1 MKKKVLLTPIALV
14 TSLMVSGAYA
24 QDKVLSPV
32 VVSGAQDYV
41 VESTSSVTRFDTPI
55 QQIPQSVVALP
66 KQILDDQGSQTIS
79 DALRN
84 VSNVNTVDSRDQNNT
99 GFKIRG
105 FKAGMV
111 VDGVPTA
118 GFFHNHESLNN
129 VETLTVIKGSSGDTY
144 SGQGAGSQDTSG
156 GTIFIETLS
165 PKAKQSFSATGT
177 VGSYSKKVISFD
189 YNQPL
194 NDKLAIRVGAEKIDS
209 DTNVDRVFFKRESMY
224 AAIGLTENKDRNI
237 SLKFRAFDN
246 SSLDYYG
253 LPRVSDSSNQINPAV
268 SRSTFFGANGQPNA
282 TTKGNSST
290 FNWSENLA
298 DDLSTNFIASKQS
311 YKLSQPGTGFTSSF
325 FGFGSWTTGYQS
337 VNCYG
342 YGDCFVPITLTQN
355 IDSTYMSPSVTK
367 KFSIGEVV
375 SKVTFGYDYQKTT
388 DDADFYQVAGGL
400 TNPNI
405 YQPWNYNTGLY
416 PTWINTP
423 SAISMFTQ
431 RNTYAT
437 KAPFI
442 SGQVDIDKLHLFYGL
457 KRTEYETTQTGSTT
471 NTSKNTSR
479 VGASYDLTKKITV
492 FAGSGESSKM
502 PIGSSFAPGVVAVP
516 EESKQNEVG
525 VKFNSAYGLTG
536 VISLFDLSK
545 KNAPMVGTT
554 SNGYGGFFSVQE
566 GIQESQGIDLD
577 LIWKVSNSWTN
588 LLAYTNQQ
596 AKYKVDRSYAG
607 KQLFLVP
614 EETLRLAT
622 RYDFKQGSL
631 AGLGVGF
638 GLTYRSELPGNY
650 NNTFFTPSITTYDTQ
665 LSYKLDK
672 TTTVRFI
679 VNNLFDKQYVEPMAY
694 LDGGRVMPALP
705 RTVMANA
712 TFTF

>member
-1 MKKKVLLTPIALV
+1 MKKKILLTPIALV
-14 TSLMVSGAYA
+14 ASMLVSGVYA

-32 VVSGAQDYV
+32 VISGQQDYI
-41 VESTSSVTRFDTPI
+41 VESTSAVTRLDTPI
-55 QQIPQSVVALP
+55 QQIPQAIVALP
-66 KQILDDQGSQTIS
+66 KQVFEDQGSQTLS

-84 VSNVNTVDSRDQNNT
+84 VSNVNAVDSRDQNNT

-105 FKAGMV
+105 FKAGLV

-129 VETLTVIKGSSGDTY
+129 VETLAVVKGPSGDTY

-156 GTIFIETLS
+156 GTIYINTLNPHS
-165 PKAKQSFSATGT
+165 KQSFSVAGT
-177 VGSYSKKVISFD
+177 AGSYSRKGVSFD
-189 YNQPL
+189 LNQPL
-194 NDKLAIRVGAEKIDS
+194 NHSLALRVGAEKIDS

-224 AAIGLTENKDRNI
+224 AAIGTTQNSKRNVT
-237 SLKFRAFDN
+237 LKFRSFDN
-246 SSLDYYG
+246 STLDYYG
-253 LPRVSDSSNQINPAV
+253 LPRASLSSNQINPAV
-268 SRSTFFGANGQPNA
+268 ARNTFFGANRQPEA
-282 TTKGNSST
+282 TTKGNSTT
-290 FNWSENLA
+290 FNWLENIS

-311 YKLSQPGTGFTSSF
+311 YKLNQPGTGFTSGF
-325 FGFGSWTTGYQS
+325 FGIGDWDTGYAS
-337 VNCYG
+337 NVG
-342 YGDCFVPITLTQN
+342 FVPITLNQN
-355 IDSTYMSPSVTK
+355 IESTYISPSVTQK
-367 KFSIGEVV
+367 IRFGNVINKI
-375 SKVTFGYDYQKTT
+375 TAGYDYQKTT
-388 DDADFYQVAGGL
+388 DDADFYQVSGGL
-400 TNPNI
+400 LNPAI
-405 YQPWNYNTGLY
+405 YQPWDYSTGLY
-416 PTWINTP
+416 PTWVNTP
-423 SAISMFTQ
+423 SAISMFSQ
-431 RNTYAT
+431 RNAYTT

-471 NTSKNTSR
+471 DASKNTSR
-479 VGASYDLTKKITV
+479 VGASYDLTSQIAV
-492 FAGSGESSKM
+492 FAGSGEASRM
-502 PIGSSFAPGVVAVP
+502 PVGATFAPGVVAVP
-516 EESKQNEVG
+516 EESKQNEIG

-545 KNAPMVGTT
+545 KNAPM
-554 SNGYGGFFSVQE
+554 SAGGFTSIQQ
-566 GIQESQGIDLD
+566 GIQESKGLDLD

-596 AKYKVDRSYAG
+596 AKYKVDRVYAG

-638 GLTYRSELPGNY
+638 GLTYRSELPGDYENS
-650 NNTFFTPSITTYDTQ
+650 FFTPSTTTYDTQ

-672 TTTVRFI
+672 TTTVRFM

-694 LDGGRVMPALP
+694 LNGGRVMPALP

-712 TFTF
+712 TFSF

>member
-1 MKKKVLLTPIALV
+1 MKKKILLTPIALV
-14 TSLMVSGAYA
+14 ASLMVSGAYA

-66 KQILDDQGSQTIS
+66 KQIFDDQGSQTVS

-118 GFFHNHESLNN
+118 GFFHNHESLSN
-129 VETLTVIKGSSGDTY
+129 VETLTVIKGPSGDTY

-177 VGSYSKKVISFD
+177 VGSYSKKGISFD

-224 AAIGLTENKDRNI
+224 AAIGLTENKDRNV
-237 SLKFRAFDN
+237 SLKFRSFDN
-246 SSLDYYG
+246 STLDYYG
-253 LPRVSDSSNQINPAV
+253 LPRASVSSNEINPAV

-290 FNWSENLA
+290 FNWTENLA
-298 DDLSTNFIASKQS
+298 DDLSTSFIAAKQS
-311 YKLSQPGTGFTSSF
+311 YKLNQPAFGFTGRTY
-325 FGFGSWTTGYQS
+325 GFDPLETAWNTGYS
-337 VNCYG
+337 G
-342 YGDCFVPITLTQN
+342 TSFVPVTLTQN
-355 IDSTYMSPSVTK
+355 IDSTYLAPSISK
-367 KFSIGEVV
+367 KILVGQV
-375 SKVTFGYDYQKTT
+375 SHKFTAGYDYQKTT
-388 DDADFYQVAGGL
+388 DTADFWGIPTGFGSAPQLWDYS
-400 TNPNI
+400 
-405 YQPWNYNTGLY
+405 TGLY
-416 PTWINTP
+416 PTWVNPT
-423 SAISMFTQ
+423 IS
-431 RNTYAT
+431 TYHQENNYVT

-442 SGQVDIDKLHLFYGL
+442 NGQMDLDKLHLFYGL
-457 KRTEYETTQTGSTT
+457 KRTDYEVNQSGST
-471 NTSKNTSR
+471 NASSKNSTR
-479 VGASYDLTKKITV
+479 FGASYDLSKQVTAFVGT
-492 FAGSGESSKM
+492 GQSSRM
-502 PIGSSFAPGVVAVP
+502 PIGSTFATGVVAKP
-516 EESKQNEVG
+516 EETSQDEVG
-525 VKFNSAYGLTG
+525 FKFNSAYGVTG
-536 VISLFDLSK
+536 VISLFDITK
-545 KNAPMVGTT
+545 KNAPMSSGVGFT
-554 SNGYGGFFSVQE
+554 SVQE
-566 GIQESQGIDLD
+566 GVQESKGLDLD
-577 LIWKVSNSWTN
+577 LIWKVNNSWTN

-596 AKYKVDRSYAG
+596 AKYKVDRTYAG

-614 EETLRLAT
+614 EETLRIAT
-622 RYDFKQGSL
+622 RYEFKQGAYS
-631 AGLGVGF
+631 GLGLGF
-638 GLTYRSELPGNY
+638 GLTYRSELPGDY
-650 NNTFFTPSITTYDTQ
+650 TNTFFTPSVTTYDAQ
-665 LSYKLDK
+665 ASYQLDK
-672 TTTVRFI
+672 TSTVRLF

-694 LDGGRVMPALP
+694 LNGGRVMPALG
-705 RTVMANA
+705 RTLMANL
-712 TFTF
+712 TLKF

>member
-1 MKKKVLLTPIALV
+1 MKKKILLTPIALV
-14 TSLMVSGAYA
+14 ASLMVSGVYA

-66 KQILDDQGSQTIS
+66 KQIFDDQGSQTVS

-118 GFFHNHESLNN
+118 GFFHNHESLSN
-129 VETLTVIKGSSGDTY
+129 VETLTVIKGPSGDTY

-177 VGSYSKKVISFD
+177 VGSYSKKGISFD

-237 SLKFRAFDN
+237 SLKFRSFDN
-246 SSLDYYG
+246 STLDYYG
-253 LPRVSDSSNQINPAV
+253 LPRASLSSNEINPAV

-282 TTKGNSST
+282 TTKGNGTT
-290 FNWSENLA
+290 FNWTENLA

-311 YKLSQPGTGFTSSF
+311 YKLNQPSTGFTSSF
-325 FGFGSWTTGYQS
+325 FGIGDWNTGYES
-337 VNCYG
+337 PNG
-342 YGDCFVPITLTQN
+342 FVPITLGQQ
-355 IDSTYMSPSVTK
+355 IDSTFYSASATK
-367 KFSIGEVV
+367 KFTIGQVV
-375 SKVTFGYDYQKTT
+375 NRLTVGYDYDKTK
-388 DDADFYQVAGGL
+388 DEADFYQVLGGF
-400 TNPNI
+400 TNVNLL
-405 YQPWNYNTGLY
+405 QPWNYSTGIY
-416 PTWINTP
+416 PKWVNTP
-423 SAISMFTQ
+423 EAIAMFSQ
-431 RNTYAT
+431 RNTYT
-437 KAPFI
+437 SKAPFI

-457 KRTEYETTQTGSTT
+457 KRTEYEAIQAGSTT
-471 NTSKNTSR
+471 NASKNATR
-479 VGASYDLTKKITV
+479 VGASYDLTKQITV
-492 FAGSGESSKM
+492 FAGSGESSRM

-525 VKFNSAYGLTG
+525 LKFNSAYGLTG
-536 VISLFDLSK
+536 VISLFDLTK
-545 KNAPMVGTT
+545 KNAPM
-554 SNGYGGFFSVQE
+554 SDGGFYSIQQGV
-566 GIQESQGIDLD
+566 QESQGLDLD
-577 LIWKVSNSWTN
+577 LIWKVNNSWTN

-596 AKYKVDRSYAG
+596 AKYKVDRTYAG

-614 EETLRLAT
+614 EETLRIAT
-622 RYDFKQGSL
+622 RYEFKQGAYS
-631 AGLGVGF
+631 GLGLGF
-638 GLTYRSELPGNY
+638 GLTYRSELPGDY
-650 NNTFFTPSITTYDTQ
+650 TNTFFTPSVTTYDAQ
-665 LSYKLDK
+665 ASYQLDK
-672 TTTVRFI
+672 TSTVRLF

-694 LDGGRVMPALP
+694 LNGGRVMPALG
-705 RTVMANA
+705 RTIMANL
-712 TFTF
+712 TFKF

>member
-1 MKKKVLLTPIALV
+1 MKKKVLLTPIAFV
-14 TSLMVSGAYA
+14 ASLLVSGAYA

-66 KQILDDQGSQTIS
+66 KQIFDDQGSQTVS

-118 GFFHNHESLNN
+118 GFFHNHESLSN
-129 VETLTVIKGSSGDTY
+129 VETLTVIKGPSGDTY

-177 VGSYSKKVISFD
+177 VGSYSKKGISFD

-224 AAIGLTENKDRNI
+224 AAIGLTENKDRNV
-237 SLKFRAFDN
+237 SLKFRSFDN
-246 SSLDYYG
+246 STLDYYG
-253 LPRVSDSSNQINPAV
+253 LPRASVSSNEINPAV

-290 FNWSENLA
+290 FNWLENIS
-298 DDLSTNFIASKQS
+298 DDLSTNFTASKQS
-311 YKLSQPGTGFTSSF
+311 YKLNQPGTGFTSGF
-325 FGFGSWTTGYQS
+325 FVIGDWNTGYAS
-337 VNCYG
+337 NVG
-342 YGDCFVPITLTQN
+342 FVPITLSQN
-355 IDSTYMSPSVTK
+355 IESTYISPSVTQK
-367 KFSIGEVV
+367 IRFGNVINKI
-375 SKVTFGYDYQKTT
+375 TAGYDYQKTT
-388 DDADFYQVAGGL
+388 DDADFYQVSGGL
-400 TNPNI
+400 LNPAI
-405 YQPWNYNTGLY
+405 YQPWDYSAGLY
-416 PTWINTP
+416 PTWVNTP
-423 SAISMFTQ
+423 SAISLFSQ
-431 RNTYAT
+431 RNTYTT

-471 NTSKNTSR
+471 NTSKNTNR
-479 VGASYDLTKKITV
+479 VGASYDLTKQITV

-536 VISLFDLSK
+536 VISFFDLTK

-554 SNGYGGFFSVQE
+554 SNGLGGFFSVQE
-566 GIQESQGIDLD
+566 GIQESKGLDLD
-577 LIWKVSNSWTN
+577 FIWKVSNAWTN

-596 AKYKVDRSYAG
+596 ARYKVDKSYAG

-614 EETLRLAT
+614 EETLRIAT
-622 RYDFKQGSL
+622 RYEFKQGAYS
-631 AGLGVGF
+631 GLGLGF
-638 GLTYRSELPGNY
+638 GLTYRSELPGDF
-650 NNTFFTPSITTYDTQ
+650 NNTFFTPSVTTYDAQ
-665 LSYKLDK
+665 ASYQLDK
-672 TTTVRFI
+672 TSTVRLF

-694 LDGGRVMPALP
+694 FNGGRVMPAFG
-705 RTVMANA
+705 RTIMANL
-712 TFTF
+712 TLKF

>member
-1 MKKKVLLTPIALV
+1 MKKKILLTPIALV
-14 TSLMVSGAYA
+14 ASMLVSGVYA

-32 VVSGAQDYV
+32 VISGQQDYI
-41 VESTSSVTRFDTPI
+41 VESTSAVTRLDTPI
-55 QQIPQSVVALP
+55 QQIPQAIVALP
-66 KQILDDQGSQTIS
+66 KQVFEDQGSQTLS

-105 FKAGMV
+105 FKAGLV

-129 VETLTVIKGSSGDTY
+129 VETLAVVKGPSGDTY

-156 GTIFIETLS
+156 GTIYINTLNPHS
-165 PKAKQSFSATGT
+165 KQSFSVTGT
-177 VGSYSKKVISFD
+177 AGSYSRKGVSFD
-189 YNQPL
+189 LNQPL
-194 NDKLAIRVGAEKIDS
+194 NQSLALRVGAEKIDS
-209 DTNVDRVFFKRESMY
+209 DTNVDRIFFKRESMY
-224 AAIGLTENKDRNI
+224 AAIGTTQNNKRNVT
-237 SLKFRAFDN
+237 LKFRSFDN
-246 SSLDYYG
+246 STLDYYG
-253 LPRVSDSSNQINPAV
+253 LPRASLSSNQINPAV
-268 SRSTFFGANGQPNA
+268 ARSTFFGANGQPEA
-282 TTKGNSST
+282 TTKGSSTT
-290 FNWSENLA
+290 FNWLENIS

-311 YKLSQPGTGFTSSF
+311 YKLSQPGTGFTRWLT
-325 FGFGSWTTGYQS
+325 GIGSWNTGYAS
-337 VNCYG
+337 TDG
-342 YGDCFVPITLTQN
+342 YVPITLAQD
-355 IDSTYMSPSVTK
+355 IDTTYLSPSITK
-367 KFSIGEVV
+367 KLNIGHVV
-375 SKVTFGYDYQKTT
+375 SKLTAGFDYQKTT
-388 DDADFYQVAGGL
+388 DNADFYEVASGSL
-400 TNPNI
+400 IDPTYFPVK
-405 YQPWNYNTGLY
+405 YVSQPWNYSTGLY
-416 PTWINTP
+416 PSWVDTP
-423 SAISMFTQ
+423 NALGDFSQ
-431 RNTYAT
+431 RNTYTT

-442 SGQVDIDKLHLFYGL
+442 SGQVDIDRLHLFYGL

-479 VGASYDLTKKITV
+479 VGASYDLTKQITI
-492 FAGSGESSKM
+492 FAGSGESSRM
-502 PIGSSFAPGVVAVP
+502 PVGATFATGVVAVP

-536 VISLFDLSK
+536 VISLFDLTK
-545 KNAPMVGTT
+545 KNAPM
-554 SNGYGGFFSVQE
+554 SAGGFTSIQQGV
-566 GIQESQGIDLD
+566 QESQGLDLD

-596 AKYKVDRSYAG
+596 AKYKVDSSYAG

-631 AGLGVGF
+631 AGLGLGF
-638 GLTYRSELPGNY
+638 GLTYRSELPGDY

-672 TTTVRFI
+672 TTTVRFM

-694 LDGGRVMPALP
+694 LNGGRVMPALP

-712 TFTF
+712 TFSF

>member
-1 MKKKVLLTPIALV
+1 MKKKILLTPIALV
-14 TSLMVSGAYA
+14 ASLMVSGVYA

-66 KQILDDQGSQTIS
+66 KQIFDDQGSQTVS

-118 GFFHNHESLNN
+118 GFFHNHESLSN
-129 VETLTVIKGSSGDTY
+129 VETLTVIKGPSGDTY

-177 VGSYSKKVISFD
+177 VGSYSKKGISFD

-237 SLKFRAFDN
+237 SLKFRSFDN
-246 SSLDYYG
+246 STLDYYG
-253 LPRVSDSSNQINPAV
+253 LPRASLSSNEINPAV

-282 TTKGNSST
+282 TTKGNGTT
-290 FNWSENLA
+290 FNWTENLA

-311 YKLSQPGTGFTSSF
+311 YKLNQPSTGFTSSF
-325 FGFGSWTTGYQS
+325 FGIGDWNTGYES
-337 VNCYG
+337 PNG
-342 YGDCFVPITLTQN
+342 FVPITLGQQ
-355 IDSTYMSPSVTK
+355 IDSTFYSASATK
-367 KFSIGEVV
+367 KFTIGQVV
-375 SKVTFGYDYQKTT
+375 NRLTVGYDYDKTK
-388 DDADFYQVAGGL
+388 DEADFYQVLGGF
-400 TNPNI
+400 TNVNLL
-405 YQPWNYNTGLY
+405 QPWNYSTGIY
-416 PTWINTP
+416 PKWVNTP
-423 SAISMFTQ
+423 EAIAMFSQ
-431 RNTYAT
+431 RNTYT
-437 KAPFI
+437 SKAPFI

-457 KRTEYETTQTGSTT
+457 KRTEYEAIQAGSTT
-471 NTSKNTSR
+471 NASKNATR
-479 VGASYDLTKKITV
+479 VGASYDLTKQITV
-492 FAGSGESSKM
+492 FAGSGESSRM

-525 VKFNSAYGLTG
+525 LKFNSAYGLTG
-536 VISLFDLSK
+536 VISLFDLTK
-545 KNAPMVGTT
+545 KNAPM
-554 SNGYGGFFSVQE
+554 SDGGFYSIQQGV
-566 GIQESQGIDLD
+566 QESQGLDLD
-577 LIWKVSNSWTN
+577 LIWKVNNSWTN

-596 AKYKVDRSYAG
+596 AKYKVDRTYAG

-614 EETLRLAT
+614 EETLRIAT
-622 RYDFKQGSL
+622 RYEFKQGAYS
-631 AGLGVGF
+631 GLGLGF
-638 GLTYRSELPGNY
+638 GLTYRSELPGDY
-650 NNTFFTPSITTYDTQ
+650 TNTFFTPSVTTYDAQ
-665 LSYKLDK
+665 ASYQLDK
-672 TTTVRFI
+672 TSTVRLF

-694 LDGGRVMPALP
+694 LNGGRVMPALG
-705 RTVMANA
+705 RTIMANL
-712 TFTF
+712 TLKF

>member
-1 MKKKVLLTPIALV
+1 MKKKILLTPIALV
-14 TSLMVSGAYA
+14 ASLMVSGVYA

-66 KQILDDQGSQTIS
+66 KQIFDDQGSQTVS

-118 GFFHNHESLNN
+118 GFFHNHESLSN
-129 VETLTVIKGSSGDTY
+129 VETLTVIKGPSGDTY

-177 VGSYSKKVISFD
+177 VGSYSKKGISFD

-224 AAIGLTENKDRNI
+224 AAIGLTENKDRNV
-237 SLKFRAFDN
+237 SLKFRSFDN
-246 SSLDYYG
+246 STLDYYG
-253 LPRVSDSSNQINPAV
+253 LPRASLSSNQINPAV
-268 SRSTFFGANGQPNA
+268 ARDTFFGANGQPNA

-290 FNWSENLA
+290 FNWLEKIS

-311 YKLSQPGTGFTSSF
+311 YKLNQPSTGFTSSF
-325 FGFGSWTTGYQS
+325 FGIGDWNTGYES
-337 VNCYG
+337 PNG
-342 YGDCFVPITLTQN
+342 FVPITLGQQ
-355 IDSTYMSPSVTK
+355 IDSTFYSASATK
-367 KFSIGEVV
+367 KFTIGQVV
-375 SKVTFGYDYQKTT
+375 NRLTVGYDYDKTK
-388 DDADFYQVAGGL
+388 DDADFYQVLGGF
-400 TNPNI
+400 TNVNLL
-405 YQPWNYNTGLY
+405 QPWNYSTGIY
-416 PTWINTP
+416 PTWVNTP
-423 SAISMFTQ
+423 EAIAMFSQ
-431 RNTYAT
+431 RNTYT
-437 KAPFI
+437 SKAPFI

-457 KRTEYETTQTGSTT
+457 KRTEYEAIQAGSTT
-471 NTSKNTSR
+471 NASKNATR
-479 VGASYDLTKKITV
+479 VGASYDLTKQITV
-492 FAGSGESSKM
+492 FAGSGESSRM

-525 VKFNSAYGLTG
+525 LKFNSAYGLTG
-536 VISLFDLSK
+536 VISLFDLTK
-545 KNAPMVGTT
+545 KNAPM
-554 SNGYGGFFSVQE
+554 SDGGFYSIQQGV
-566 GIQESQGIDLD
+566 QESQGLDLD
-577 LIWKVSNSWTN
+577 LIWKVNNSWTN

-596 AKYKVDRSYAG
+596 AKYKVDRTYAG

-614 EETLRLAT
+614 EETLRIAT
-622 RYDFKQGSL
+622 RYEFKQGAYS
-631 AGLGVGF
+631 GLGLGF
-638 GLTYRSELPGNY
+638 GLTYRSELPGDY
-650 NNTFFTPSITTYDTQ
+650 TNTFFTPSVTTYDAQ
-665 LSYKLDK
+665 ASYQLDK
-672 TTTVRFI
+672 TSTVRLF

-694 LDGGRVMPALP
+694 LNGGRVMPALG
-705 RTVMANA
+705 RTIMANL
-712 TFTF
+712 TLKF

>member
-1 MKKKVLLTPIALV
+1 MKKKILLTPIALV
-14 TSLMVSGAYA
+14 ASLMVSGVYA

-66 KQILDDQGSQTIS
+66 KQIFDDQGSQTVS

-118 GFFHNHESLNN
+118 GFFHNHENLSN
-129 VETLTVIKGSSGDTY
+129 VETLTVIKGPSGDTY

-177 VGSYSKKVISFD
+177 VGSYSKKGISFD

-237 SLKFRAFDN
+237 SLKFRSFDN
-246 SSLDYYG
+246 STLDYYG
-253 LPRVSDSSNQINPAV
+253 LPRASLSSNEINPAV

-290 FNWSENLA
+290 FNWTENLA
-298 DDLSTNFIASKQS
+298 DDLSTSFIASKQS
-311 YKLSQPGTGFTSSF
+311 YKLSQPGPGFTPIGIDYF
-325 FGFGSWTTGYQS
+325 VLEDFTLPTWNTGYQGAGTRP
-337 VNCYG
+337 V
-342 YGDCFVPITLTQN
+342 TLTQN
-355 IDSTYMSPSVTK
+355 IDSTYLSPSITK
-367 KFSIGEVV
+367 KFSVGQVIN
-375 SKVTFGYDYQKTT
+375 KLIAGYDYQKTT
-388 DDADFYQVAGGL
+388 DTADFWGIPGSFDAQL
-400 TNPNI
+400 
-405 YQPWNYNTGLY
+405 WNYSTGLY
-416 PTWINTP
+416 PSWVNPTR
-423 SAISMFTQ
+423 S
-431 RNTYAT
+431 TYHQENNYVT
-437 KAPFI
+437 RAPFVN
-442 SGQVDIDKLHLFYGL
+442 GQIDLDKLHLFYGL
-457 KRTEYETTQTGSTT
+457 KRTDYEINQTGRT
-471 NTSKNTSR
+471 NTTSKNSTR
-479 VGASYDLTKKITV
+479 FGASYDLSKQVTAFV
-492 FAGSGESSKM
+492 GAGQSSRM
-502 PIGSSFAPGVVAVP
+502 PIGSTFAPGVVAKP
-516 EESKQNEVG
+516 EETSQDEIG
-525 VKFNSAYGLTG
+525 FKFNSASGLTG
-536 VISLFDLSK
+536 VISLFDITK
-545 KNAPMVGTT
+545 KNAPMVGTV
-554 SNGYGGFFSVQE
+554 SDGYGGFFSVQE
-566 GIQESQGIDLD
+566 GIQESQGLDLD
-577 LIWKVSNSWTN
+577 LIWKVNNSWTN

-596 AKYKVDRSYAG
+596 AKYKVDRTYAG

-614 EETLRLAT
+614 EETLRIAT
-622 RYDFKQGSL
+622 RYEFKQGAYS
-631 AGLGVGF
+631 GLGLGF
-638 GLTYRSELPGNY
+638 GLTYRSELPGDY
-650 NNTFFTPSITTYDTQ
+650 TNTFFTPSVTTYDAQ
-665 LSYKLDK
+665 ASYQLDK
-672 TTTVRFI
+672 TSTVRLF

-694 LDGGRVMPALP
+694 FNGGRVMPALG
-705 RTVMANA
+705 RTIMANL
-712 TFTF
+712 TLKF

>member
-1 MKKKVLLTPIALV
+1 MKKKILLTPIALV
-14 TSLMVSGAYA
+14 ASMLVSGVYA
-24 QDKVLSPV
+24 QDKILSPV

-66 KQILDDQGSQTIS
+66 KQILDYQGSQTIS

-129 VETLTVIKGSSGDTY
+129 VETLTVIKGPSGDTY

-177 VGSYSKKVISFD
+177 VGSYSKKGISFD

-194 NDKLAIRVGAEKIDS
+194 NYKLAIRVGAEKIDS

-290 FNWSENLA
+290 FNWTENLA

-311 YKLSQPGTGFTSSF
+311 YKLSQPGTGFTSPF
-325 FGFGSWTTGYQS
+325 FGIGSWTTGYQS
-337 VNCYG
+337 ADG
-342 YGDCFVPITLTQN
+342 FVPITLTQN
-355 IDSTYMSPSVTK
+355 IDSTYISPSVTK
-367 KFSIGEVV
+367 KFSIGEAV
-375 SKVTFGYDYQKTT
+375 SKVTVGYDYQKTT
-388 DDADFYQVAGGL
+388 DDADFYQVADGFYNL
-400 TNPNI
+400 NI
-405 YQPWNYNTGLY
+405 YQPWNYSTGLY
-416 PTWINTP
+416 PSWVSTTE
-423 SAISMFTQ
+423 AMTLFTQ
-431 RNTYAT
+431 RNTYTT
-437 KAPFI
+437 KAPFVN
-442 SGQVDIDKLHLFYGL
+442 GQIDIDKLHLFYGL
-457 KRTEYETTQTGSTT
+457 KRTDYEVNQTGSANT
-471 NTSKNTSR
+471 TSKNSTR
-479 VGASYDLTKKITV
+479 FGASYDLLKQITAFV
-492 FAGSGESSKM
+492 GTGQSSRMPVGST
-502 PIGSSFAPGVVAVP
+502 FAPGVVAKP
-516 EESKQNEVG
+516 EETSQDEIG
-525 VKFNSAYGLTG
+525 FKFNSDYGLTG

-577 LIWKVSNSWTN
+577 LIWKVNNSWTN

-596 AKYKVDRSYAG
+596 AKYKVDRTYAG

-614 EETLRLAT
+614 EEALRIAT
-622 RYDFKQGSL
+622 RYEFKQGVYS
-631 AGLGVGF
+631 GLGLGF
-638 GLTYRSELPGNY
+638 GLTYRSELPGDY
-650 NNTFFTPSITTYDTQ
+650 TNTFFTPSVTTYDAQ
-665 LSYKLDK
+665 ASYQLDK
-672 TTTVRFI
+672 SSVVRLFI
-679 VNNLFDKQYVEPMAY
+679 NNLTNKQYVEPMAY
-694 LDGGRVMPALP
+694 LNGGRVMPALP
-705 RTVMANA
+705 RTIMANA